1 MRSLGLLMQTLID
14 LWDVAEEVFLFQGQR
29 IEITLEDVY
38 FITGLPILGV
48 VGDLEPVLSLGETL
62 EDLCDQHCYATTYV
76 RGSYI
81 LMCDIEELSTREV
94 GTLLQC
100 ILGSIGSHKISG
112 GQLQLVEHVIG
123 GTYYAW
129 DHMYLQAVRY
139 QLNKSKTTGAGFCF
153 GSFLCAFFFEK
164 VPTIHPHWAM

>member
-1 MRSLGLLMQTLID
+1 MQNLISF
-14 LWDVAEEVFLFQGQR
+14 WDVIEEVFLFQGQC

-48 VGDLEPVLSLGETL
+48 VGELAHVLSWGETL
-62 EDLCDQHCYATTYV
+62 EDLCEWHYYATAYV

-100 ILGSIGSHKISG
+100 ILGSMGSHKISG
-112 GQLQLVEHVIG
+112 GQLQLVEHAIS

-129 DHMYLQAVRY
+129 
-139 QLNKSKTTGAGFCF
+139 G
-153 GSFLCAFFFEK
+153 
-164 VPTIHPHWAM
+164 